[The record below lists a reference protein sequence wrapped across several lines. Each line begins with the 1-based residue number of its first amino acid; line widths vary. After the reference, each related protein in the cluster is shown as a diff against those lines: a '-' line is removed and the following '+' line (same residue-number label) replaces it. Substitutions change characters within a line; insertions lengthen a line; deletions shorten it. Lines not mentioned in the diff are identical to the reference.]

1 MVYLYRRL
9 TAGYGIGVYILYG
22 HRAISLTG
30 FYNGPVQ
37 SHRYTVRRS
46 YVDRAVIVLS
56 PQPCTEIAQ
65 RPGAAS
71 VQRPCGDRTV
81 AV

>member
-1 MVYLYRRL
+1 MRL
-9 TAGYGIGVYILYG
+9 HLYG
-22 HRAISLTG
+22 HRAISLTS

-37 SHRYTVRRS
+37 SRDRPSVRRS

-56 PQPCTEIAQ
+56 PQPCIEIA
-65 RPGAAS
+65 RISHGARAAS
-71 VQRPCGDRTV
+71 VRRPCGDRTV